1 MGPKDV
7 IKQTLDTSDFILHK
21 YVDDLSDADLRLR
34 PVEGMHPIAL
44 QLGHLILAEQMF
56 SRSGQAGS
64 APAFP
69 MGSRRR
75 TT

>member
-7 IKQTLDTSDFILHK
+7 IKQTLDTSDFILNK

-34 PVEGMHPIAL
+34 PVEGMHPIAI
-44 QLGHLILAEQMF
+44 QLGHLIVAEQMF
-56 SRSGQAGS
+56 NDMVKPGS
-64 APAFP
+64 APSFR

-75 TT
+75 TI